1 MGRAYQKDWWVGGWV
16 AGVWA
21 IGQVGGWVYMANGC
35 VFGLVRCVELLL
47 QHNGANEKAEVLIFC
62 VAQ

>member
-1 MGRAYQKDWWVGGWV
+1 MGGWV